1 MKKIF
6 IAVGLVTICTAS
18 MLAQGLGFGIKAG
31 ANISNTNITSD
42 QYSLDT
48 KSKFGFHGGVFVT
61 FMFSEKLGIQPELLY
76 STQGSEYDES
86 TFDGKLTLDYILV
99 PVLLRYNINEMFS
112 IHAGPQFGFLAK
124 AEEEIDGDTEDIK
137 DDFKGSDIAGAFGL
151 EVDLPAKIGFGARY
165 VLGLSNALADDGS
178 FGDAELK
185 NGVIQIYVK
194 FRIKGAE

>member
-1 MKKIF
+1 MKRIF
-6 IAVGLVTICTAS
+6 LTLAMMVCFASGLV
-18 MLAQGLGFGIKAG
+18 AQGLGFGIKAG
-31 ANISNTNITSD
+31 ANISNTDISSD
-42 QYSLDT
+42 QYSLNT

-112 IHAGPQFGFLAK
+112 IHVGPQFGFLAK
-124 AEEEIDGDTEDIK
+124 AEEEFDGDTQDVK
-137 DDFKGSDIAGAFGL
+137 DDFKGSDIGGALGL
-151 EVDLPAKIGFGARY
+151 EVDLPVKIGFGARY
-165 VLGLSNALADDGS
+165 VFGLSNVLEENGS

-194 FRIKGAE
+194 YRIKGAE

>member
-6 IAVGLVTICTAS
+6 IAVGFVLVCAINL
-18 MLAQGLGFGIKAG
+18 MAQGLGFGIKAG
-31 ANISNTNITSD
+31 ANISNTNISSD

-61 FMFSEKLGIQPELLY
+61 FMFSDKLGVQPELLY

-86 TFDGKLTLDYILV
+86 TFDGALSMDYINI

-112 IHAGPQFGFLAK
+112 VHVGPQFGILVK
-124 AEEEIDGDTEDIK
+124 AEEEINGNTEDIK
-137 DDFKGSDIAGAFGL
+137 DDFKSSDVSAAFGV
-151 EVDLPAKIGFGARY
+151 EVDLPAKLGFGARY
-165 VLGLSNALADDGS
+165 VIGLSNVLADAGS

-185 NGVIQIYVK
+185 NGVIQVYVK
-194 FRIKGAE
+194 FRIKS